1 MMPVAVRATSRGP
14 RIEACGEKSGRRE
27 WRLVVFLPRIAIQC
41 MECLL
46 FVCLLWARFQLVL
59 LPTWT
64 ERFGRA
70 RPADRARHAAG
81 GSHCCCRRGGPQS
94 REGRRLYYRLLVM
107 SPPFQLSDRGSLSGA
122 GLCVAAGT
130 DDGILILSI
139 YFNSIQFRLLVI
151 YIRAPNSQKPRITC
165 MRCACAKHTPCIPG
179 VSRGF
184 GWECRDILTRISD
197 QAERG

>member
-1 MMPVAVRATSRGP
+1 MNGKAERTYRYAERRTSGPVSCNTYHRQCKSRVSCSRMPMMPVAVRATSRGP

-122 GLCVAAGT
+122 GLCVVARKT
-130 DDGILILSI
+130 SI
-139 YFNSIQFRLLVI
+139 RIQFTR
-151 YIRAPNSQKPRITC
+151 
-165 MRCACAKHTPCIPG
+165 
-179 VSRGF
+179 SRT
-184 GWECRDILTRISD
+184 I
-197 QAERG
+197 